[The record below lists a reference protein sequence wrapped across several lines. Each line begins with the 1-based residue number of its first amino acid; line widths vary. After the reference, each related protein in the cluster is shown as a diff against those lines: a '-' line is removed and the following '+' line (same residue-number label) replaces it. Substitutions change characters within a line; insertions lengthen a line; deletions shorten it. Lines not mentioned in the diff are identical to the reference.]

1 MRSLFLSLICILN
14 ITVAWVW
21 NMPQGGVENI
31 YELNSKLGF
40 KWLSMQ
46 TSGPCEFRMQNNH
59 EFCLSLIP
67 AYSMWCESCSV
78 MCNSLR
84 PHGLYRPWNSPG
96 QNIWVGS
103 LSLLQ
108 GIFPTQGSN
117 PGLPHFGQILY
128 QPSSKGSSRILEW
141 VAYPF
146 SSGSSWPKSQTR
158 VSCIAGG
165 FFTSWVIREALYTI
179 CIRTT
184 L

>member
-1 MRSLFLSLICILN
+1 MVCNCCASTKSSKWCVRKMRSLFLSLICILN
-14 ITVAWVW
+14 ITVAGVW

-108 GIFPTQGSN
+108 GIFPTQGIFLTQESN
-117 PGLPHFGQILY
+117 PGIPHCRWILY
-128 QPSSKGSSRILEW
+128 QSSHKGSPSS
-141 VAYPF
+141 
-146 SSGSSWPKSQTR
+146 
-158 VSCIAGG
+158 
-165 FFTSWVIREALYTI
+165 IRYV
-179 CIRTT
+179 
-184 L
+184 